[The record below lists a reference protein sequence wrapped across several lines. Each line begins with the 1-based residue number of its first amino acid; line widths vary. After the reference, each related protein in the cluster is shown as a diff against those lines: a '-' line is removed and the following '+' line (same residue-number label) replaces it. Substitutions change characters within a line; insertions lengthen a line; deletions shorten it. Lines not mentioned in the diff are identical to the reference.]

1 MDRLIRGTQRLA
13 LMLFLCAVAFSI
25 ARESTHGGAGLV
37 PSLIVLAIVGYIAW
51 TLVRAVRRFLPRRR
65 ARPTGTPTLPT
76 RGHWL
81 SPRTLQRRGRP

>member
-1 MDRLIRGTQRLA
+1 MDRLIQGVQRLA
-13 LMLFLCAVAFSI
+13 LMLLLCAVAFSI
-25 ARESTHGGAGLV
+25 ARESIHSRAGFV
-37 PSLIVLAIVGYIAW
+37 PRLIVLGIMGYIAW
-51 TLVRAVRRFLPRRR
+51 TCVRAVRRFLPGRR